1 MTGEM
6 DTNDNP
12 DNWRSDL
19 ADLIREKKA
28 ERELL
33 KKIRESDILSEHAE
47 DPAFYSGN
55 KLI

>member
-6 DTNDNP
+6 DANDNP

-33 KKIRESDILSEHAE
+33 KKIRESDGLASLQGYYHAIYL
-47 DPAFYSGN
+47 DR
-55 KLI
+55 

>member
-6 DTNDNP
+6 HTNDSP
-12 DNWRSDL
+12 DTWRSDL
-19 ADLIREKKA
+19 ADLIREKKE

-33 KKIRESDILSEHAE
+33 KKIRESDILSEHSE
-47 DPAFYSGN
+47 DLAFYSDN